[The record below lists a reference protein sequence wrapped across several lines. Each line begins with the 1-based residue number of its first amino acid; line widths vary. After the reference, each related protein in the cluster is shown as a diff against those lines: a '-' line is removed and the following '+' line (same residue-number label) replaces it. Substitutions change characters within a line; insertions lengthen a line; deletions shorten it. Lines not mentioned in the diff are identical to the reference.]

1 MRLLRYDSVLL
12 RRSFNSQGYALP
24 FPIFYITPMHWM
36 PFAMVRIAV
45 FYIAGVGLGI
55 GTSALPDKESSAL
68 LFVLFSLSYFPIYF
82 LTRKSRNIKL
92 ASGCIGLMAITC
104 AGLAQVRWHTAV
116 YEKGN
121 DFIPK
126 EIKAYVVKLTSPP
139 EEKSKS
145 WKRVGVVT
153 QVCGRSGWTTAESGI
168 NLYFQ
173 KADGAEHLD
182 YGDRVLIVGAP
193 QAIEPPYNPGEFD
206 FKKHNANKHIFL
218 QHRPDSGKW
227 TLAAKSSE
235 RGFLFYAQR
244 MRKLCVGVFKRYIPD
259 GQEQGILMALV
270 LGVTDGLD
278 SEVLSAYA
286 ASGAMHVLAVS
297 GMHVSILYGILLFA
311 FKPIRKSPA
320 SEWSIAVICLLLLW
334 MYAFVTGLSPSV
346 LRAVTMFSFVAV
358 ARPLGRNTN
367 IYNTLAASAFILLLY
382 DPWLILSVGFQLSYL
397 AVWGIVYL
405 QRPLNNLWAAPNT
418 LLHWAWQITTVSIA
432 AQWTTVAISIYY
444 FHQFPTYFL
453 LANLVVIPASTVV
466 LVGGIVLLVISPVTA
481 IAAPLG
487 TMLQW
492 CTQYMDEALF
502 LTERLP
508 GSLWQPVYLNGVGTV
523 ALFMLLFSLVL
534 LFQYRRFGFVFTTAL
549 AAVTLSATTW
559 WQWHQQSHHTWIVYR
574 IPGHHASDW
583 ISGGQSWLHADSL
596 DATRIRF
603 TIDPAHLQEQV
614 KSVKRLPLE
623 EPKLHGLQFIS
634 FGGKVFVWIGSPDY
648 QLPARLPVDAVIV
661 SNNAINSLAPLKRCI
676 DSALVVLDASNY
688 KSRVARLAQQ
698 ATARM
703 PVYDIRDRGALV
715 LRW

>member
-1 MRLLRYDSVLL
+1 
-12 RRSFNSQGYALP
+12 
-24 FPIFYITPMHWM
+24 
-36 PFAMVRIAV
+36 MVRIAV

-244 MRKLCVGVFKRYIPD
+244 KRKLCVGVFKRYIPD